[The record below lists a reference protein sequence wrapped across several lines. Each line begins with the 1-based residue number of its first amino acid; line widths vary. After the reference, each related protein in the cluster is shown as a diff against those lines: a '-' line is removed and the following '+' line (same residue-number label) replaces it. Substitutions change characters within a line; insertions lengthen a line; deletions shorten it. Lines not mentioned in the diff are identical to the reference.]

1 MDRRESALYE
11 IQDEVGRRIGKRL
24 ARPATDDPAKID
36 QDEIAAATSDLQSE
50 RKGAFRIERKGN
62 RWLTDPPAHG
72 RLATQQAVGL
82 KPIHDG
88 GGRLDGK
95 AGHSRDFDLGKPS
108 EPSRQRKNQPFVV
121 ETHARLICAA
131 RHRNRRRRGIGLD
144 RSRHALLDRPSLAA
158 RMGLA
163 LAAPPERG
171 HFIGRHNGGAE
182 AISQ

>member
-1 MDRRESALYE
+1 MHRRESALYE

-24 ARPATDDPAKID
+24 ARTATDDPAKID

-62 RWLTDPPAHG
+62 RWLTDLPAHG

-95 AGHSRDFDLGKPS
+95 AGHSRDFDLGKPA
-108 EPSRQRKNQPFVV
+108 ETPHQRKNQPFVV
-121 ETHARLICAA
+121 ETY
-131 RHRNRRRRGIGLD
+131 
-144 RSRHALLDRPSLAA
+144 
-158 RMGLA
+158 
-163 LAAPPERG
+163 
-171 HFIGRHNGGAE
+171 
-182 AISQ
+182 